1 MNKTIVLET
10 ENLPVSKFSLGMRQ
24 RLAIARA
31 IIHKPKLLILDEPIN
46 GLDPMGIRE
55 MRNLFIDLVKKQ
67 GITLLL
73 SSHILTEIEL
83 IVANTTSS
91 RTIMYTFIIL
101 IVLISGFFPLIMI
114 KKIENME
121 IE

>member
-91 RTIMYTFIIL
+91 WTIMYTFIIL

>member
-1 MNKTIVLET
+1 MNKTIVVET